1 METEDLDKKLKQQMQ
16 IMRLKKLQK
25 QLEDTNEE
33 SDEQLQMQLRADIT
47 EEILQKI
54 KQSINNHVREAEL
67 PIYDLS
73 DLVKAFRKIINHIE
87 QEIQ

>member
-1 METEDLDKKLKQQMQ
+1 MEPTEDLDKKLKQQMQ

-25 QLEDTNEE
+25 QLEE
-33 SDEQLQMQLRADIT
+33 SDGETDEQIEAHLRAEIT

-87 QEIQ
+87 QEI